1 MVVKRKPP
9 SHARVPSPD
18 DLNVWSRGPGPYDGF
33 VDRARIV
40 VMASGTGTILQSL
53 LDLNDQA
60 GWPAVVVGVVT
71 DRPDVRALDRAE
83 AAGVPAA
90 VVSPKDFSDRSEW
103 DRELARAV
111 AEYEP
116 AWVISA
122 GFMRLLGD
130 SFLGEFHGHIVNTH
144 PALLP
149 SFPGAHGV
157 RDALDYG
164 VKVTG
169 CTVHLVDSGVDTG
182 PVFAQESVPVEPD
195 DTEDSLHE
203 RIKCVERRL
212 LADVVAGLVR
222 DGYSVDGRR
231 VSIP

>member
-1 MVVKRKPP
+1 MSCWPT
-9 SHARVPSPD
+9 
-18 DLNVWSRGPGPYDGF
+18 GQYDGD

-40 VMASGTGTILQSL
+40 VMASGTGSILQAM
-53 LDLNDQA
+53 LDLNDDE
-60 GWPAVVVGVVT
+60 GWPAIVVAVVT
-71 DRPDVRALDRAE
+71 DRQDVGAMARAD
-83 AAGVPAA
+83 AAGVPAS
-90 VVSPKDFSDRSEW
+90 VVNPNDFSNRSDW
-103 DRELARAV
+103 NLELARTV
-111 AEYEP
+111 ADYQP
-116 AWVISA
+116 DWVVSA
-122 GFMRLLGD
+122 GFMRLLGE
-130 SFLGEFHGHIVNTH
+130 SFLSSFPGRIINTH

-182 PVFAQESVPVEPD
+182 PVLAQESVPVESG
-195 DTEDSLHE
+195 DTEASLHE

-212 LADVVAGLVR
+212 LVDVVAGLVR

>member
-1 MVVKRKPP
+1 VCT
-9 SHARVPSPD
+9 
-18 DLNVWSRGPGPYDGF
+18 RGSGQYDGL

-40 VMASGTGTILQSL
+40 VMASGTGSILQSL
-53 LDLNDQA
+53 LDRNDQ
-60 GWPAVVVGVVT
+60 GDWPAVVVAVVT
-71 DRPDVRALDRAE
+71 DRPEVAALHRAE
-83 AAGVPAA
+83 AAGVPAH
-90 VVSPKDFSDRSEW
+90 VVSPADFSDRSDW
-103 DRELARAV
+103 DRALADVV
-111 AEYEP
+111 AEYKP
-116 AWVISA
+116 AWVVSA

-130 SFLGEFHGHIVNTH
+130 SFLADFPGQVVNTH

-182 PVFAQESVPVEPD
+182 PVLAQESVLVEPGD
-195 DTEDSLHE
+195 SEESLHE
-203 RIKCVERRL
+203 RIKCIERQL
-212 LADVVAGLVR
+212 LVDVVARLVN

-231 VSIP
+231 VRIP

>member
-1 MVVKRKPP
+1 VCT
-9 SHARVPSPD
+9 
-18 DLNVWSRGPGPYDGF
+18 RGSGQYDGL

-40 VMASGTGTILQSL
+40 VMASGTGSILQSL
-53 LDLNDQA
+53 LDRNDQ
-60 GWPAVVVGVVT
+60 GDWPAVVVAVVT
-71 DRPDVRALDRAE
+71 DRPEVAALHRAE
-83 AAGVPAA
+83 AAGVPAH
-90 VVSPKDFSDRSEW
+90 VVSPADFSDRSDW
-103 DRELARAV
+103 DRALADVV
-111 AEYEP
+111 AEYKP
-116 AWVISA
+116 AWVVSA

-130 SFLGEFHGHIVNTH
+130 SFLADFPGQVVNTH

-182 PVFAQESVPVEPD
+182 PVLAQESVLVEPGD
-195 DTEDSLHE
+195 SEESLHE
-203 RIKCVERRL
+203 RIKCIERQL
-212 LADVVAGLVR
+212 LVDVVARLVN

>member
-1 MVVKRKPP
+1 MCT
-9 SHARVPSPD
+9 
-18 DLNVWSRGPGPYDGF
+18 RGSGQYDGL

-40 VMASGTGTILQSL
+40 VMASGTGSILQSL
-53 LDLNDQA
+53 LDRNDQ
-60 GWPAVVVGVVT
+60 GDWPAVVVAVVT
-71 DRPDVRALDRAE
+71 DRPEVAALHRAE
-83 AAGVPAA
+83 AAGVPAH
-90 VVSPKDFSDRSEW
+90 VVSPADFSDRSDW
-103 DRELARAV
+103 DRALADVV
-111 AEYEP
+111 AEYKP
-116 AWVISA
+116 AWVVSA

-130 SFLGEFHGHIVNTH
+130 SFLADFPGQVVNTH

-182 PVFAQESVPVEPD
+182 PVLAQESVLVEPGD
-195 DTEDSLHE
+195 SEESLHE
-203 RIKCVERRL
+203 RIKCIERQL
-212 LADVVAGLVR
+212 LVDVVARLVN

>member
-1 MVVKRKPP
+1 MTKQP
-9 SHARVPSPD
+9 SLAKVPSPG
-18 DLNVWSRGPGPYDGF
+18 DLNVWCGVPGPYDGL

-40 VMASGTGTILQSL
+40 VLASGTGTILQSL

-60 GWPAVVVGVVT
+60 GWPATVVGVVT
-71 DRPDVRALDRAE
+71 DRPAVGALDRAE
-83 AAGVPAA
+83 AAGVPAS
-90 VVSPKDFSDRSEW
+90 VVSPRDFSDRSDW
-103 DRELARAV
+103 DRELARTV
-111 AEYEP
+111 AEYDP
-116 AWVISA
+116 AWVVSA

-130 SFLGEFHGHIVNTH
+130 SFLGAFPGHIVNTH

-149 SFPGAHGV
+149 AFPGAHGV

-182 PVFAQESVPVEPD
+182 PVLAQASVPVEPG
-195 DTEDSLHE
+195 DTEEALHE

-212 LADVVAGLVR
+212 LADVMADLVR

-231 VSIP
+231 VNIP

>member
-1 MVVKRKPP
+1 MPYPV
-9 SHARVPSPD
+9 
-18 DLNVWSRGPGPYDGF
+18 DLDVYSCGSGQYDGI

-40 VMASGTGTILQSL
+40 VMASGTGSILQSL
-53 LDLNDQA
+53 LDLNN
-60 GWPAVVVGVVT
+60 GMEWPAEVVAVII
-71 DRPDVRALDRAE
+71 DRPDIEALDRAE
-83 AAGVPAA
+83 ASGVPAT
-90 VVSPKDFSDRSEW
+90 VVSPGDFSDRSDW
-103 DRELARAV
+103 NDALAKAT
-111 AEYEP
+111 AAYEP

-130 SFLGEFHGHIVNTH
+130 SFLAAFPDRIVNTH

-182 PVFAQESVPVEPD
+182 PVLAQESVPVEPG
-195 DTEDSLHE
+195 DTEESLHE

-212 LADVVAGLVR
+212 LADVVAGLAR
-222 DGYSVDGRR
+222 DGCSVDGRR

>member
-1 MVVKRKPP
+1 MCT
-9 SHARVPSPD
+9 
-18 DLNVWSRGPGPYDGF
+18 RGSGQYDGL

-40 VMASGTGTILQSL
+40 VMASGTGSILQSL
-53 LDLNDQA
+53 LDRNDQ
-60 GWPAVVVGVVT
+60 GDWPAVVVAVVT
-71 DRPDVRALDRAE
+71 DRPEVAALHRAE
-83 AAGVPAA
+83 AAGVPAH
-90 VVSPKDFSDRSEW
+90 VVSPADFSDRSDW
-103 DRELARAV
+103 DRALADVV
-111 AEYEP
+111 AEYKP
-116 AWVISA
+116 AWVVSA

-130 SFLGEFHGHIVNTH
+130 SFLADFPGQIVNTH

-182 PVFAQESVPVEPD
+182 PVLAQESVLVEPGD
-195 DTEDSLHE
+195 SEESLHE
-203 RIKCVERRL
+203 RIKCIERQL
-212 LADVVAGLVR
+212 LVDVVARLVN

>member
-1 MVVKRKPP
+1 VCT
-9 SHARVPSPD
+9 
-18 DLNVWSRGPGPYDGF
+18 RGSGQYDGL

-40 VMASGTGTILQSL
+40 VMASGTGSILQSL
-53 LDLNDQA
+53 LDRNDQ
-60 GWPAVVVGVVT
+60 GDWPAVVVAVVT
-71 DRPDVRALDRAE
+71 DRPEVAALHRAE
-83 AAGVPAA
+83 AAGVPAH
-90 VVSPKDFSDRSEW
+90 VVSPADFSDRSDW
-103 DRELARAV
+103 DRALADVV
-111 AEYEP
+111 AEYKP
-116 AWVISA
+116 AWVVSA

-130 SFLGEFHGHIVNTH
+130 SFLADFPGQIVNTH

-182 PVFAQESVPVEPD
+182 PVLAQESVLVEPGD
-195 DTEDSLHE
+195 SEESLHE
-203 RIKCVERRL
+203 RIKCIERQL
-212 LADVVAGLVR
+212 LVDVVARLVN